1 MLEVGNTRYVILN
14 LLNSSVVGC
23 GNLPNPRFGRVV
35 QTGNAVGST
44 ATYSCLPGYTLVG
57 ASTRTCQTNR
67 RWSGVAPVCIR
78 KQPSAMIQALN
89 KHVYT
94 WLHVCI
100 LCVLHHVGGF
110 AASGMGGLTSMGQ
123 EYNCYLQLQPGLCAS
138 GSKDKDMSAQWT
150 VEWRWTLLCCIL
162 FVIDWSISRFV

>member
-1 MLEVGNTRYVILN
+1 MIARQLYQLKAHLGLLNLFNLNGHEPKQHYTYGYLLLHSFQGKCTYVLEVGNTRFVISN

-78 KQPSAMIQALN
+78 KQPLILIQYPTITNTPSCTRLCI
-89 KHVYT
+89 
-94 WLHVCI
+94 VCI
-100 LCVLHHVGGF
+100 HRV
-110 AASGMGGLTSMGQ
+110 
-123 EYNCYLQLQPGLCAS
+123 
-138 GSKDKDMSAQWT
+138 
-150 VEWRWTLLCCIL
+150 
-162 FVIDWSISRFV
+162 